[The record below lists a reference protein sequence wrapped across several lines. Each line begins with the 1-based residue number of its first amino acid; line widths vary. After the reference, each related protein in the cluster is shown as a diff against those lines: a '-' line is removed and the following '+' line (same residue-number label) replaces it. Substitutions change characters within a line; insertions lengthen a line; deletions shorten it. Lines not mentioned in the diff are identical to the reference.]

1 MKHLRALVRI
11 MVKEATMLSGPK
23 RIALLRQTSDPNIQR
38 YIAMV
43 DAAKDKKELQ
53 AIDAYEVIP
62 DLRGNKTQIGGLDL
76 YWTVG
81 DLYRTKEAELNRA
94 IKARE
99 REMIDAKKADQQQK
113 KTAVADKI
121 QRGLNNPVL
130 KNALDR
136 IGADFHAQIK
146 TGLMERDASAVERYF
161 VDGRFTLEDPGWRS
175 GYEGE
180 LERRS
185 YNNAVERVRP
195 FIDIKEPDI
204 YDRNG
209 KRKITLKTT
218 WPTISERLAD
228 MHAAAI
234 VEKWKHKM
242 SLKLGEV
249 IDRKGGATIKVEG
262 TIGHEH
268 MDFTFADGSSFD
280 MKTQQVWSRSK
291 LGKDFCRFPTT
302 FHNVKFI
309 DGTFMKVPSSEKMQA
324 EFGISDAT
332 ASKD

>member
-1 MKHLRALVRI
+1 
-11 MVKEATMLSGPK
+11 MLSGPK
-23 RIALLRQTSDPNIQR
+23 RIAILRQSQDPNIQR

-43 DAAKDKKELQ
+43 DAAASLKDLN
-53 AIDAYEVIP
+53 AIDAYDIIP
-62 DLRGNKTQIGGLDL
+62 NLRGYPEQIGGVDM

-81 DLYRTKEAELNRA
+81 DFHDAKEAELRRE

-99 REMIDAKKADQQQK
+99 RAAIDAVKADRAEKKA
-113 KTAVADKI
+113 TVAAKI
-121 QRGLNNPVL
+121 EHGLNNPVL
-130 KNALDR
+130 KSALDR
-136 IGADFHAQIK
+136 IGADFHTQIK
-146 TGLMERDASAVERYF
+146 TGLMERDAAMVQRYF

-180 LERRS
+180 LARRS
-185 YNNAVERVRP
+185 YNDAVERVRS
-195 FIDIKEPDI
+195 FINIKEPEG
-204 YDRNG
+204 YNSNR
-209 KRKITLKTT
+209 KREITLKTN
-218 WPTISERLAD
+218 WPAISDSRAE
-228 MHAAAI
+228 MNAAAI

-249 IDRKGGATIKVEG
+249 IDRKGGATIEVQG

-309 DGTFMKVPSSEKMQA
+309 DGTFMKIPSSERMQV

-332 ASKD
+332 ASAVK